1 MAFALQTRVA
11 LRTITRQAFV
21 RQASRSTVSSVLVS
35 RHSYSTEAA
44 PTPGESKDVS
54 PKITKIV
61 DEISGLTL
69 LETADLVKLLK
80 EKLNIQDIAA
90 PVMQVA
96 AAAAPAGAAP
106 AEEEKA
112 PEKTMFNVKL
122 DKFDA
127 ASKAKIIRE
136 IKGIIPGCNL
146 VEAKKFVE
154 SAPKVIKEN
163 VPKEEAEAL
172 KKTLEALGATIVM
185 E

>member
-1 MAFALQTRVA
+1 MAFSMQTRAV
-11 LRTITRQAFV
+11 LRTVARHTLVNQAPRTAFASLLVKRQSF
-21 RQASRSTVSSVLVS
+21 
-35 RHSYSTEAA
+35 YSTEAA
-44 PTPGESKDVS
+44 PTPGSDKAVS
-54 PKITKIV
+54 PKINKIV

-96 AAAAPAGAAP
+96 AAAPTAAA

-146 VEAKKFVE
+146 VE
-154 SAPKVIKEN
+154 
-163 VPKEEAEAL
+163 
-172 KKTLEALGATIVM
+172 VM
-185 E
+185 EFW

>member
-11 LRTITRQAFV
+11 LRAVTRQALA
-21 RQASRSTVSSVLVS
+21 RQAPRTIFSSVLVN
-35 RHSYSTEAA
+35 RHSFYSTEAA
-44 PTPGESKDVS
+44 PTPGESKTVS
-54 PKITKIV
+54 PKISNIV
-61 DEISGLTL
+61 NEISGLTL

-80 EKLNIQDIAA
+80 ERLNIQDIAA
-90 PVMQVA
+90 PVVQVA
-96 AAAAPAGAAP
+96 AAAAPGAAA

>member
-1 MAFALQTRVA
+1 
-11 LRTITRQAFV
+11 RQVPRISSASILV
-21 RQASRSTVSSVLVS
+21 RRQRF
-35 RHSYSTEAA
+35 YSTEAA
-44 PTPGESKDVS
+44 PTPGDNKAAS
-54 PKITKIV
+54 PKITNIV

-96 AAAAPAGAAP
+96 AVGSPAGGSVAP
-106 AEEEKA
+106 EEEKA
-112 PEKTMFNVKL
+112 SEKSMFNVKL
-122 DKFDA
+122 EKFDP

-163 VPKEEAEAL
+163 LPKEEAEAL